1 MFQTLSKN
9 EQQFLVEA
17 INLDC
22 RADARTAKET
32 RLIRQAHFENIR
44 RDAPWQVDQI
54 HFGEENG
61 QVLLRLG

>member
-9 EQQFLVEA
+9 EREFLVEA

-32 RLIRQAHFENIR
+32 RLIRQA
-44 RDAPWQVDQI
+44 
-54 HFGEENG
+54 
-61 QVLLRLG
+61 